1 VERFRKQA
9 PAEVFA
15 RLLGEGVLSSFGKLK
30 GAPFYNASGC
40 ARCVSS
46 RTEHP
51 SHRSLAARVSA
62 EAATILLRCYA
73 VALYKGT
80 AKAVGIV
87 KPY

>member
-1 VERFRKQA
+1 MSIGVFLSVEFC
-9 PAEVFA
+9 FA
-15 RLLGEGVLSSFGKLK
+15 LKTYLK